1 MVNASEENSSTAPQ
15 TMAHPTN
22 DELNLNELQDAAAGI
37 IEPNYSP
44 APLAASGGLR
54 LIQSWGPE
62 LQNAADGRYPNPQK

>member
-1 MVNASEENSSTAPQ
+1 
-15 TMAHPTN
+15 MAHPTN

-44 APLAASGGLR
+44 APTRSKLSASGGLR

-62 LQNAADGRYPNPQK
+62 LQNAADGRYPKRKTPSGLHQGEC

>member
-1 MVNASEENSSTAPQ
+1 
-15 TMAHPTN
+15 MAHPTN

-44 APLAASGGLR
+44 APTLSKLSASGGLR

-62 LQNAADGRYPNPQK
+62 LQTAADGRYPNPQ